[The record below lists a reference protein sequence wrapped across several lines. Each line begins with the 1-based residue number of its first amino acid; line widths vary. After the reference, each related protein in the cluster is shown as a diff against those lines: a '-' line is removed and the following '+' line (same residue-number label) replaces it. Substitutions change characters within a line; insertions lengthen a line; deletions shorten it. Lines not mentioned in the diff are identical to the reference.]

1 MVQALR
7 PLEELFENKPQ
18 LGYVGFSHVNT
29 SLCQVNVVSNVWVLL
44 ITHALRSLLNH

>member
-29 SLCQVNVVSNVWVLL
+29 SLCQVNVVSGVRVFPHLHVTL
-44 ITHALRSLLNH
+44 AA